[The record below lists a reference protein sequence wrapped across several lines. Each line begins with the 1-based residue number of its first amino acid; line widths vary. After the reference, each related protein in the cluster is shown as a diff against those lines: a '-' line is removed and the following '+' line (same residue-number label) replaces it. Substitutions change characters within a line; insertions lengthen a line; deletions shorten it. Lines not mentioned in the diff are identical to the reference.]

1 MKFYPCIVVTKDELY
16 QAGVPEIFFNN
27 GRITDRN
34 TAEAIENYCGR
45 PVVSIRESTRNE
57 NELLVLIADGFIQR
71 NRLSQK
77 RTVVIIG
84 NYETLQVVLTDI
96 FDERCDEDPY
106 EVFESYAYQT
116 DINIQLDLQ
125 NWVKENF
132 RR

>member
-16 QAGVPEIFFNN
+16 DAGVPEIFFEN
-27 GRITDRN
+27 GRITDRS
-34 TAEAIENYCGR
+34 TAEAIEDYCGR
-45 PVVSIRESTRNE
+45 PVVSIRESGRDE
-57 NELLVLIADGFIQR
+57 NEILVLIADGYIQR

-96 FDERCDEDPY
+96 FNERWNEDPY

-132 RR
+132 SR

>member
-34 TAEAIENYCGR
+34 TAEAIEDYCGR

-125 NWVKENF
+125 IWVKENF

>member
-34 TAEAIENYCGR
+34 TAEAIEDYCGR

>member
-34 TAEAIENYCGR
+34 TAEAIEDYCGR

-125 NWVKENF
+125 NWVKENL

>member
-34 TAEAIENYCGR
+34 TAEAIEDYCGR

-57 NELLVLIADGFIQR
+57 NELLVLIAEGFIQR